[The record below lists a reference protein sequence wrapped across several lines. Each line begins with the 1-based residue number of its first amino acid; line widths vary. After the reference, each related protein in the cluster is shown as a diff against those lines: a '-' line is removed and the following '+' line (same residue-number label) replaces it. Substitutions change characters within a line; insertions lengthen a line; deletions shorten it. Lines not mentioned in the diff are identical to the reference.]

1 MTEIA
6 AAPPL
11 PRAGQSRRL
20 DLAAL
25 INAVQRNCDISD
37 AQYAGDLTLCT
48 FLLKMRE
55 LYRWEHDIPLSAN
68 MPKGEV
74 GDWMNARSACGRA
87 SRPTPTCRCP
97 CPRARS
103 TPSRSAA

>member
-1 MTEIA
+1 MSDTDARMCTA
-6 AAPPL
+6 AAVHH
-11 PRAGQSRRL
+11 RRV

-55 LYRWEHDIPLSAN
+55 LYRWEHDIPLGA
-68 MPKGEV
+68 
-74 GDWMNARSACGRA
+74 D
-87 SRPTPTCRCP
+87 
-97 CPRARS
+97 
-103 TPSRSAA
+103 